1 MPLLLALLAIQAAEP
16 LPRTILNPSFEQ
28 ELRGW
33 RTDTNVRGYRGYSQQ
48 EVSYSSDRAAHG
60 SRWLGIN
67 WAARS
72 GTPPNAYY
80 RLTTRID
87 ARRYRGRTLIFSA
100 AVRLPEHAHRA
111 AALTLAVTSPA
122 GRHGQE
128 HRLASTSTW
137 RRERLVFRVPRDAV
151 SIELGFL
158 VDGRSGALEADAVRL
173 ERAPR

>member
-60 SRWLGIN
+60 RRWLGIN

-87 ARRYRGRTLIFSA
+87 GRRHRGRTLIFSA

-111 AALTLAVTSPA
+111 AALTTSVRSPDGA
-122 GRHGQE
+122 SARE
-128 HRLASTSTW
+128 HRLDWAATW
-137 RRERLVFRVPRDAV
+137 RREQVTFRVPRDAV

>member
-16 LPRTILNPSFEQ
+16 LPRAIPNPSFEQ

-33 RTDTNVRGYRGYSQQ
+33 RTDTNVSGYRAYAQQ
-48 EVSYSSDRAAHG
+48 EVRYSSDRAAQG
-60 SRWLGIN
+60 RRWLGID

-87 ARRYRGRTLIFSA
+87 TRRYRGRTLIFSA

-111 AALTLAVTSPA
+111 AALTVSVRRPDGASA
-122 GRHGQE
+122 RE
-128 HRLASTSTW
+128 HRLDWGTTW
-137 RRERLVFRVPRDAV
+137 RRERIAFHVPRDAA

-158 VDGRSGALEADAVRL
+158 VDGRSGELEADAVRL
-173 ERAPR
+173 EPAAR